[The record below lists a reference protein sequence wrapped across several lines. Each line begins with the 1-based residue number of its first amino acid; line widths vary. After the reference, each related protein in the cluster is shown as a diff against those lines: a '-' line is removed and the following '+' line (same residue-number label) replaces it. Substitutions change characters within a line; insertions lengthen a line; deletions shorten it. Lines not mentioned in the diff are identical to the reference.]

1 MTGRTPP
8 PSRANH
14 AAQTR
19 GACRTIRLRRVGDRW
34 LLRGRPA
41 DPGCDSGCD
50 HDHSRGDIRLDPRR
64 GRMRIRFDGSTWVV
78 SVRPFAQ
85 QGGAQLWTLKRVEC
99 VEADRHALRVVVRPE
114 TGFYVWRP
122 IARHPGSPGE
132 DGGGNLIVR
141 AHDGLA
147 SLRPSLRRSEHRL
160 AALHIL
166 SNQAALVQI
175 GNAGGG
181 AGSARGTDGDD
192 CLTLACFAPLLW
204 RPS

>member
-41 DPGCDSGCD
+41 DPGRD
-50 HDHSRGDIRLDPRR
+50 HDHSRGDIRLDPQR

-78 SVRPFAQ
+78 SVRPFGQ
-85 QGGAQLWTLKRVEC
+85 QGGAQLWTLER
-99 VEADRHALRVVVRPE
+99 VEADRRALRVVVRPE
-114 TGFYVWRP
+114 TCFYVWRP
-122 IARHPGSPGE
+122 VARHPGSPGE
-132 DGGGNLIVR
+132 DGGGNLIVH

-147 SLRPSLRRSEHRL
+147 SLRRSLRRSDHRL

-175 GNAGGG
+175 GNAVGG

>member
-41 DPGCDSGCD
+41 DPVR
-50 HDHSRGDIRLDPRR
+50 DHSRGDIRLDPQR

-78 SVRPFAQ
+78 SVRPFGQ
-85 QGGAQLWTLKRVEC
+85 QGGAQLWTLER
-99 VEADRHALRVVVRPE
+99 VEADRRALRVVVRPE
-114 TGFYVWRP
+114 TCFYVWRP
-122 IARHPGSPGE
+122 VARHPGSPGE

-204 RPS
+204 RTS